1 MGVSLLLGAS
11 QAELTGNMTLE
22 KGDGELADLNFF
34 YVPSGAGR
42 NYYIPPPASAKF
54 SFKLPKSDIYAVW
67 VRVKSPTV
75 ENQAYYINDGKGRWF
90 TWLAGVNTRWKW
102 VKIVDSYM
110 FAAASFNFDE
120 GHNELHL
127 GWCDDNV
134 KVDGIL
140 ITDDLAFVPE

>member
-1 MGVSLLLGAS
+1 MGVSLKLDAT
-11 QAELTGNMTLE
+11 QAELIGNMMLAQ
-22 KGDGELADLNFF
+22 GDEELAGQRFF
-34 YVPSGAGR
+34 HVPAGAGR
-42 NYYIPPPASAKF
+42 NYYIPPPAAAIF

-67 VRVKSPTV
+67 VRVKSPSV

-90 TWLAGVNTRWKW
+90 TWLAGINSQWTW

-110 FAAASFNFDE
+110 FAAASFNFDQ
-120 GHNELHL
+120 GSNELRM

-140 ITDDLAFVPE
+140 ITDDLKFVPE